1 MKIIEMTTEEAI
13 NVLKESKG
21 KVVMVAMQDLE
32 HEEDMGSFF
41 PHLKSECE
49 NIIGEAKTIVLSTDH
64 FIRQLDLF
72 TEKQLDLRNIQ
83 AIGYRKIILMKYW

>member
-1 MKIIEMTTEEAI
+1 MTTEEAI
-13 NVLKESKG
+13 EVLKESKG

-32 HEEDMGSFF
+32 REEDMGAYY
-41 PHLKSECE
+41 PHLKFDCE
-49 NIIGEAKTIVLSTDH
+49 KIIGEAKTVVLSTDD

-83 AIGYRKIILMKYW
+83 AIGYRKIILMKC